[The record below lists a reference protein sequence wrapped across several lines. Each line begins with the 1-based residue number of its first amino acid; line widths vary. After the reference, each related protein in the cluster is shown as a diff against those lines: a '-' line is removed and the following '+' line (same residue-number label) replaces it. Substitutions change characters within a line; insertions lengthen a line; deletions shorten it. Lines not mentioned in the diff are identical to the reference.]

1 MNFHAWLYVTPH
13 QTAHPHPTFF
23 SKMTKWPSDL
33 YPQNMWIHSFS
44 MPHAIKKGH
53 FLNDLSF
60 LKKWPF
66 IKKQKTLA
74 LLINILN
81 IAPIL
86 YSTSLCRNF
95 RYKKTPIFLGFD
107 IPISFRTHSDIIP
120 KACNHL
126 KLTTNREQKRT
137 TFSPSVFAFISAP
150 HPLSQKNRKFA
161 PTNINNWSFWFR
173 RGRAESPTSA

>member
-1 MNFHAWLYVTPH
+1 MPGYMLHHTTGAPSPNV
-13 QTAHPHPTFF
+13 F

-33 YPQNMWIHSFS
+33 YPKNMWIHSFS
-44 MPHAIKKGH
+44 MPYAIKKGH
-53 FLNDLSF
+53 FLSDLSF

-86 YSTSLCRNF
+86 FSTSLCRNF
-95 RYKKTPIFLGFD
+95 RYKKHTHFLGFD

-120 KACNHL
+120 KARNHQ
-126 KLTTNREQKRT
+126 KLTIIWGQKRT